1 MGFEERW
8 IAIGW
13 VFFSPERD
21 LPPDLRSEVLT
32 MALRLT
38 CDDDIEDSYTVNMVE
53 TPFLDM
59 SNANIFLWWFIRVL
73 VITGG
78 MVAVEQ
84 AVILSALSQFKPNRD
99 IQLNWS
105 ESSL

>member
-1 MGFEERW
+1 
-8 IAIGW
+8 
-13 VFFSPERD
+13 
-21 LPPDLRSEVLT
+21 

-38 CDDDIEDSYTVNMVE
+38 CDDDIKDSYTVNMVE